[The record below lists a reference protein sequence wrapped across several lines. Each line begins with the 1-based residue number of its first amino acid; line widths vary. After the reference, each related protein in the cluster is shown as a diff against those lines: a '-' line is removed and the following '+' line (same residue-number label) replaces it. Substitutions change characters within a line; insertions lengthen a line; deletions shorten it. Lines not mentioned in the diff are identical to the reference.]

1 MKTNPTPTNTPTET
15 EKVYLACNHKGCP
28 RKIRTTLQGHEPK
41 GTVLIRS
48 VCPWHADTVA
58 YFLFGSMGI
67 LVSNLVV
74 GIPLSIIAFRRFL

>member
-1 MKTNPTPTNTPTET
+1 MKTNPTPTNPPTET

-48 VCPWHADTVA
+48 VCPWHADGDFDTET
-58 YFLFGSMGI
+58 YFDKDGKELLFNPEE
-67 LVSNLVV
+67 NL
-74 GIPLSIIAFRRFL
+74 